1 MSLKGITEGLKVL
14 NQPIAA
20 LARLPQNQ
28 IIAMSQQPAGT
39 PTHIPPSY
47 VATILKAKSDMEQSI
62 ANMQAAQQPMDPSV
76 IEQSMAIN
84 AQAEAMRNQPQ
95 IQAQPQMMA
104 MAPQQEMPPMDAGIP
119 SLPVDDSMYN
129 MAGGGIVAFQSGGE
143 TEGLGDTFFGTEQA
157 QYEYPDT
164 RTRAE
169 KERDYAYEIFAR
181 DQEKAQ
187 QKMRDVFSGSVPL
200 DKNLATKRIGAEA
213 TRALK
218 AQDAARSAAA
228 AAAAPPT
235 QRTREEPQAKPSAS
249 GIAAV
254 QKPATKE
261 DPLTRRTRMLE
272 QLGVTDTT
280 DEDIAELERNKGKL
294 ADDKFDAL
302 RMSIIRA
309 GLGIAAGTSP
319 YALTNVAKGGIE
331 GFDTY
336 EQSIKQIKAEEKEY
350 GKLARDLRKE
360 ANAIKRSDVDRAL
373 TLEYQAE
380 MMDIERDKLK
390 YTRQSAL
397 KPSTFQE
404 QLNALTGG
412 SKDPKVIQE
421 ATRTILGA
429 AKTGDITDEDI
440 YKNWADLEG
449 YEKKRLQKEGI
460 YNFEDYKKRERAKGT
475 GAVQGVKFL
484 GVR

>member
-1 MSLKGITEGLKVL
+1 MAMGILQALKLQEGPIESLA
-14 NQPIAA
+14 Q
-20 LARLPQNQ
+20 LPQQ
-28 IIAMSQQPAGT
+28 QLIAMSQQGRIPADVL
-39 PTHIPPSY
+39 PI
-47 VATILKAKSDMEQSI
+47 ILNEKAQMAQAA
-62 ANMQAAQQPMDPSV
+62 ANMQAMQQPMPPSV
-76 IEQSMAIN
+76 IEQAMAIN
-84 AQAEAMRNQPQ
+84 AQAEAPQ
-95 IQAQPQMMA
+95 MQPQM
-104 MAPQQEMPPMDAGIP
+104 MAPQQEMPPMDAGVS

-187 QKMRDVFSGSVPL
+187 QKMRDVFSGRVPL
-200 DKNLATKRIGAEA
+200 DRNLATQRIGAEA

-218 AQDAARSAAA
+218 TQDAARSAAA
-228 AAAAPPT
+228 AAAAPP
-235 QRTREEPQAKPSAS
+235 RPREEPQAKPPAS
-249 GIAAV
+249 GIAAI
-254 QKPATKE
+254 QKPAATE
-261 DPLTRRTRMLE
+261 DQFTRRKRMLDA
-272 QLGVTDTT
+272 LGVTDDT
-280 DEDIAELERNKGKL
+280 DERLLEVEKNKDKL
-294 ADDKFDAL
+294 SDDKFDAL

-336 EQSIKQIKAEEKEY
+336 EQSIKQIKTEEKEY
-350 GKLARDLRKE
+350 AKLARDLRKE
-360 ANAIKRSDVDRAL
+360 SNALKRSDVDRAL
-373 TLEYQAE
+373 DLERQAE
-380 MMDIERDKLK
+380 LMDIERDKLK
-390 YTRQSAL
+390 YTRQAAL
-397 KPSTFQE
+397 KASTFQE

-421 ATRTILGA
+421 AARTILGA
-429 AKTGDITDEDI
+429 SKTGVITDEDI
-440 YKNWADLEG
+440 YQSWSKLED
-449 YEKKRLQKEGI
+449 YEKKRLKKEGI
-460 YNFEDYKKRERAKGT
+460 NNFEDYKRRERAKET
-475 GAVQGVKFL
+475 GGVPGVKFL